1 MARIKGNR
9 PKMFKEPK
17 KVGRRAI
24 SAIQG
29 EILDNLQQTAMR
41 VDDVYIKRM
50 PNYLEITERK
60 LEEKGVVDLKKAF
73 ATSSKKK
80 RTKDGGWYLVVPIRL
95 KTSKMSR
102 KTYQDLRKLETP
114 SGQKT
119 TLTDYL
125 EGLEKNQVTHA
136 SMVPNTPYKNTTKIK
151 RKKDRSASYFMFRTV
166 SNKSPANAWVLN
178 RDKVNKDNFSNTTM
192 KHVQSLMKWKMNNL
206 K

>member
-1 MARIKGNR
+1 MAKIKGKR
-9 PKMFKEPK
+9 PKMFKDPK
-17 KVGRRAI
+17 QVGRRSI

-29 EILDNLQQTAMR
+29 QILDNLQQTAMR
-41 VDDVYIKRM
+41 VEDVYIKRM

-73 ATSSKKK
+73 ASSSK
-80 RTKDGGWYLVVPIRL
+80 RRPTKDGGWYLIVPIRI
-95 KTSKMSR
+95 KTSKMNK
-102 KTYQDLRKLETP
+102 KTYQDLRKLQTP
-114 SGQKT
+114 TGMNT

-136 SMVPNTPYKNTTKIK
+136 SMVPNKPSGNVTKIK
-151 RKKDRSASYFMFRTV
+151 RKKDKKASYVMFRTV

-178 RDKVNKDNFSNTTM
+178 RDKVNSDNFSNTTM
-192 KHVQSLMKWKMNNL
+192 KHVQSLMKWKLNNI